1 MFDARI
7 RSEAE
12 ATRGITS
19 RHSHQSGKGAALP
32 PPVNE
37 NEKEHPPLPSPDKDW
52 QNVATLVNEWERF
65 AATMSDYLRTLAGS
79 AERITH
85 ALPPPAGEPERLVR
99 ISELTEAVALLNE
112 GSFPHS
118 FLRLELLRLAT
129 RRFDPVAHARIEAEC
144 GARRSAESGDLRC

>member
-1 MFDARI
+1 M
-7 RSEAE
+7 
-12 ATRGITS
+12 RGS
-19 RHSHQSGKGAALP
+19 DQKLRRPGESLP
-32 PPVNE
+32 VIPINQEKELPSPPVNE